1 MLIRE
6 LCRGRFAKSL
16 AAWQRGRD
24 GLRAVDRKGAQSR
37 TRPRQ
42 LSYGQLDCLA
52 LPLFGIE
59 DFDLEIWETP
69 L

>member
-1 MLIRE
+1 MVCELLI
-6 LCRGRFAKSL
+6 G
-16 AAWQRGRD
+16 GT
-24 GLRAVDRKGAQSR
+24 RKNR
-37 TRPRQ
+37 TCPRQ

-59 DFDLEIWETP
+59 DFNLEIWKTP

>member
-1 MLIRE
+1 MIGTGKEISRCRQRLCE
-6 LCRGRFAKSL
+6 LLTGWAGKS
-16 AAWQRGRD
+16 RM
-24 GLRAVDRKGAQSR
+24 
-37 TRPRQ
+37 RPRL

-59 DFDLEIWETP
+59 DFDLEIWEAP

>member
-1 MLIRE
+1 MTIEDRQGNFALPQGRQRLCE
-6 LCRGRFAKSL
+6 LLTERTRKS
-16 AAWQRGRD
+16 RM
-24 GLRAVDRKGAQSR
+24 
-37 TRPRQ
+37 RPRQ

>member
-1 MLIRE
+1 MGRSICQSLTGLAEGKNVCELLI
-6 LCRGRFAKSL
+6 GRA
-16 AAWQRGRD
+16 
-24 GLRAVDRKGAQSR
+24 RKSR

-59 DFDLEIWETP
+59 DLNLEVGETP

>member
-1 MLIRE
+1 MIEDQQGNFALPQGRQRLCELLI
-6 LCRGRFAKSL
+6 GTA
-16 AAWQRGRD
+16 
-24 GLRAVDRKGAQSR
+24 RKSR
-37 TRPRQ
+37 TCPHK
-42 LSYGQLDCLA
+42 LSHGQLDCLA

>member
-1 MLIRE
+1 MPGALFEIVSGLDRGGEMVCELLI
-6 LCRGRFAKSL
+6 GRAPK
-16 AAWQRGRD
+16 
-24 GLRAVDRKGAQSR
+24 SR

-52 LPLFGIE
+52 LLRFGIE